1 MGQGER
7 PRASLLLAA
16 LVLSSQQLKYNEAD
30 LSPII
35 IKWITQTHRSG
46 PFEDLFPPRTI
57 IIWFLRMN
65 LFIFRR
71 WPRDCVVIV
80 NSCNFIAALA
90 VGHERR
96 ERLEYMKPSAIHH
109 LLEASAATLHQHV
122 LRLAGGKGQRCFNC
136 LLQFNYFGLA
146 QHRGYHF
153 CIFLL
158 NFCTIK

>member
-7 PRASLLLAA
+7 PRASLLVAA

-57 IIWFLRMN
+57 IIWFLPMN

-109 LLEASAATLHQHV
+109 LLEASATNMFCARLQEKGRGVLIASSNSIISVCPAPDITWKKNQFLHPVIV
-122 LRLAGGKGQRCFNC
+122 LF
-136 LLQFNYFGLA
+136 
-146 QHRGYHF
+146 
-153 CIFLL
+153 
-158 NFCTIK
+158 